1 MKDKIQVTEELLNK
15 LKENSL
21 AEETTENR
29 RKKVKKMANKKF
41 KEIAKI
47 KKETRNNKIK
57 DLKVELAKAR
67 IDASKG
73 EARR

>member
-1 MKDKIQVTEELLNK
+1 
-15 LKENSL
+15 
-21 AEETTENR
+21 
-29 RKKVKKMANKKF
+29 MANKKF

-47 KKETRNNKIK
+47 KKEDRNNKIK

-73 EARR
+73 GSSKVKGIKKAIARILTLNNSEKEELKQE